1 MSDADLAL
9 IDGIRKR
16 DRAALGRAITLIE
29 SRRADHRDQAHAL
42 LTALMPH
49 TGGAVRVGLSGVPG
63 AGKSTFIEAFGMML
77 IEQGHRVAV
86 LSIDPSSRVSG
97 GSILGDKTRMARL
110 SRSDQAFIRPSPT
123 GNTLGGV
130 AARTREAM
138 TILDAAGF
146 DVIIVETVGV
156 GQSETTVADM
166 VDVFLVLML
175 AGTGDDLQGIK
186 RGILEVADILS
197 VNKAD
202 GDNETR
208 AVTAANEL
216 RQALKILRGGERGT
230 WAPVVRT
237 TSGQTGAGLEQI
249 WQDIEAC
256 VSARRD
262 SGELDERRQRQ
273 RRDWMWS
280 IVEQEVLGKLRND
293 PVVAA
298 LRASL
303 EPRVAAGEIPATAAA
318 QQLLAAFEVAA
329 SGAAS

>member
-1 MSDADLAL
+1 MSDDLAVL
-9 IDGIRKR
+9 IDGILGQ

-29 SRRADHRDQAHAL
+29 SRRADHRDAAHAL
-42 LTALMPH
+42 LTELLPQ
-49 TGGAVRVGLSGVPG
+49 TGGAVRLGLSGVPG
-63 AGKSTFIEAFGMML
+63 AGKSTFIEAFGMLL
-77 IEQGHRVAV
+77 IERGQRVAV

-110 SRSDQAFIRPSPT
+110 SRSDRAFIRPSPT

-208 AVTAANEL
+208 ARTAANEL
-216 RQALKILRGGERGT
+216 RQALKILRGGERGA
-230 WAPVVRT
+230 WSPVVRT
-237 TSGQTGAGLEQI
+237 TSGQTGAGLGQI
-249 WQDIEAC
+249 LEDIEDC
-256 VSARRD
+256 MIARRD
-262 SGELDERRQRQ
+262 SGELDARRQRQ

-280 IVEQEVLGKLRND
+280 IVEQEILGRLRND
-293 PVVAA
+293 PVVAS

-303 EPRVAAGEIPATAAA
+303 EPGVAAGQVPATAAA
-318 QQLLAAFEVAA
+318 QQLLAAFEAA
-329 SGAAS
+329 GSGAAS